1 MAISKAFL
9 DRLYEGRD
17 RSLAEVKR
25 MDAERHLPQC
35 REEDPVK
42 NAIADTREK
51 LIYQMRVDDA
61 EDYDQLIAL
70 YLETHGQQSAPVKG
84 DA

>member
-9 DRLYEGRD
+9 DRLYEGRG

-70 YLETHGQQSAPVKG
+70 YLESHTGRSGQGAG
-84 DA
+84 R

>member
-1 MAISKAFL
+1 MTISKAFL
-9 DRLYEGRD
+9 DRLYEARGRA
-17 RSLAEVKR
+17 LEEVKR

-35 REEDPVK
+35 REDDPVH

-61 EDYDQLIAL
+61 EGYDQLIAL
-70 YLETHGQQSAPVKG
+70 YLESHSGQSGQGAG
-84 DA
+84 R